1 MYKVS
6 YLKLVLVIVF
16 MLIVLSISYTGWKIL
31 NNNNKLGNL
40 NNTSINIQDKYVE
53 PKATNNQKI
62 SGIDISDWNIFS
74 SDLGFY
80 LKYPSDRVTLFCQE
94 KPSQQLVKCNGLTI
108 IKRGATRQ
116 IEGPSGANYD
126 TDFMSLTVH
135 DNPTHLSL

>member
-62 SGIDISDWNIFS
+62 SGIDTSDWKIYRNENYRFE
-74 SDLGFY
+74 
-80 LKYPSDRVTLFCQE
+80 LKYPSVYVLNNRDIVRPILKSRYVI
-94 KPSQQLVKCNGLTI
+94 LT
-108 IKRGATRQ
+108 
-116 IEGPSGANYD
+116 
-126 TDFMSLTVH
+126 MSH
-135 DNPTHLSL
+135 